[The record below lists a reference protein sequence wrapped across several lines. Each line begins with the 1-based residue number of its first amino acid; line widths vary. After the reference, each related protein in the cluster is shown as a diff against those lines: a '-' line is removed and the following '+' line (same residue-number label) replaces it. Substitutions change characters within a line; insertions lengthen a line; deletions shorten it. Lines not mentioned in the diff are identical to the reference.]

1 MTWKLQL
8 SLESNN
14 YVYYSAN
21 SYFLPMRLFRNH
33 FCLCTTRTG
42 KQQKLCCLG
51 KQMIPGVL
59 LRSISHRLHPQ
70 PLGDTY
76 TSGQGEDL
84 LGPYWGPLP
93 SLTLCSLQSSRYHK
107 DPPSRD
113 SEVLGHIW
121 HSFVAASWP
130 ACPSAWLQDF
140 CSTQLA
146 VNAKHKESRL
156 LQTEWLKNGFSSTE
170 VKKERQLTHWLIGWC
185 LILKTVRFYLLPLS
199 DAWSV
204 YSFMD
209 LLESHQLT
217 FGFHVMR

>member
-21 SYFLPMRLFRNH
+21 SYFLPMCLFRNH

-93 SLTLCSLQSSRYHK
+93 SLTLCPCKAHVTTK
-107 DPPSRD
+107 TPPP
-113 SEVLGHIW
+113 E
-121 HSFVAASWP
+121 
-130 ACPSAWLQDF
+130 
-140 CSTQLA
+140 TQRCWNTSDTA
-146 VNAKHKESRL
+146 L
-156 LQTEWLKNGFSSTE
+156 LQPVGLPAP
-170 VKKERQLTHWLIGWC
+170 VLDC
-185 LILKTVRFYLLPLS
+185 KT
-199 DAWSV
+199 SV
-204 YSFMD
+204 VPS
-209 LLESHQLT
+209 
-217 FGFHVMR
+217 